1 MRVLDRCD
9 LYTAAREC
17 QAAGLYPYFQPIERS
32 DDAEVVIQG
41 ERKVMA
47 GSNNYL
53 GLTHHPLVLERAREA
68 LARYG
73 SGCTGSPLLNGTLD
87 LHLELEAKLARL
99 LGTEAALVFSTGYQA
114 NLGVVSTLL
123 RRGDHLY
130 MDRLNHA
137 SLVDGGS
144 LSGAVVHRY
153 PHGDLATLERQLAA
167 APPGA
172 PRLIATD
179 GVFSMEGDIC
189 DLPGLVE
196 LAERYGADLLV
207 DDAHALG
214 VLGARG
220 GGTAQ
225 HFGMEG
231 RVSLTVATF
240 SKSLA
245 SIGGMV
251 AGPESVLHFLRHH
264 SRPFIFSASMPPPS
278 VATVLAALEV
288 MEREPERR
296 EALWRNTRETRA
308 GLVSMGFD
316 VGRSE
321 TPVIPV
327 VIGEMLETF
336 AFWKALF
343 EAGVFTNPVTPPA
356 VPPGECRLRVSL
368 MATHTPA
375 HVERILDG
383 FDRARRRLAR
393 ASAHGS
399 AGVLAAAAT
408 P

>member
-1 MRVLDRCD
+1 MRFQERCA
-9 LYTAAREC
+9 LYTTAREC

-32 DDAEVVIQG
+32 DDAEVVIRG

-53 GLTHHPLVLERAREA
+53 GLTHHPEVLERAREA
-68 LARYG
+68 LYRYG
-73 SGCTGSPLLNGTLD
+73 SGCTGSRFLNGTLD
-87 LHLELEAKLARL
+87 LHEELEARLAAL
-99 LGTEAALVFSTGYQA
+99 VGAESALVFSTGYQT
-114 NLGVVSTLL
+114 NLGVVATLL
-123 RRGDHLY
+123 RRGDHLFL
-130 MDRLNHA
+130 DRLNHA
-137 SLVDGGS
+137 SLVDGGG
-144 LSGAVVHRY
+144 LSHADVHRFS
-153 PHGDLATLERQLAA
+153 HGDLRALERQLAA
-167 APPGA
+167 VEPGA
-172 PRLIATD
+172 PKLVATD
-179 GVFSMEGDIC
+179 GVFSMEGDIA
-189 DLPGLVE
+189 DLPGL
-196 LAERYGADLLV
+196 AEVATRHGADLLV

-231 RVSLTVATF
+231 RVMLTVATF

-251 AGPESVLHFLRHH
+251 AGPESIVHYLRHH
-264 SRPFIFSASMPPPS
+264 ARPLIFSASMPPPA

-296 EALWRNTRETRA
+296 EALWRNTREVRA
-308 GLVSMGFD
+308 GLLAMGFD

-327 VIGEMLETF
+327 VIGGLRETF
-336 AFWKALF
+336 VFWKALF

-356 VPPGECRLRVSL
+356 VPPGSCRLRVSL
-368 MATHTPA
+368 MATHTAA

-383 FDRARRRLAR
+383 FERVRRRLEGGA
-393 ASAHGS
+393 APSL
-399 AGVLAAAAT
+399 AGALAAAS
-408 P
+408 